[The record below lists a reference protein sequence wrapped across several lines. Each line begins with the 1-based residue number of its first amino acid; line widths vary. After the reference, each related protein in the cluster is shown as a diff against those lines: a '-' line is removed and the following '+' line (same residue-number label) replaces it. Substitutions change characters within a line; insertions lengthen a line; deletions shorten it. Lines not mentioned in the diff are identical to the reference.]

1 MVIITLHRAKCI
13 GCNYCCEMAP
23 DRWAMSRRDGKTVLI
38 GSREKRG
45 FHTVRVDDDEYDAN
59 KDAAKA
65 CPVNIID
72 VKMI

>member
-23 DRWAMSRRDGKTVLI
+23 ERWAMSRRDGKTVLI